1 MVCKTCG
8 AYNAENLTNCKVCG
22 ARLKSSER
30 NENIPEV
37 TAEEAN
43 PFVPV
48 EELKTEQKPSG
59 RPQRHFTSAPVWPTK
74 AFNGP
79 SPAAAYAKTA
89 KQAAIAAEAAKE
101 AAVPAPKEEPVPEAP
116 KPAPEPETPN
126 DDIRFCMNC
135 GKKLIPGA
143 LFCPYCGTNN
153 APGSFRPAAGA
164 AAAASA
170 GAAAA
175 AVSEKPAAPASAKT
189 HATSRPA
196 YEPTYTAKPKD
207 ELFSDDDLDEIADS
221 VEEEPEE
228 DDLFEK
234 KASASRS
241 WFKSRKHKPSFDD
254 DIEELDNYTSD
265 EDEEDEDDDE
275 NEFDDEYYDQEF
287 DDDDEPKK
295 KRGSTIL
302 FIALIVILL
311 ALIAFFA
318 TYLLK
323 KNGGSLFGGNKTKPA
338 ASDIVETDPG
348 TAQTAVSS
356 PDDLSA
362 TIEETESNGV
372 PMFTI
377 NVHAPTGS
385 KVRLISKAQLEN
397 DTVPITQ
404 DNQVSIRVPR
414 EVFLPGDYCESTTVT
429 VTPQLEITLPN
440 GDAKTINVPSATV
453 TVPQVSL
460 ILETP
465 ETSPVEANP
474 DGSPIEVK
482 GTVTDHTV
490 EVSIN
495 GENVQVYEGGVFSG
509 SYTPVSGQDDSIV
522 VVAKKVNCVTATATI
537 EVTPY
542 VVKDMEIVVT
552 SAGANLTAAD
562 GKVLVEGTAP
572 SGATIVASC
581 DSSNVSCGDVLV
593 ADGRFTCSV
602 SVKDEGCYKITFNGT
617 AEGYN
622 DGTTS
627 CIVECMPTLKSST
640 YKTKALNVAKN
651 YQKLVEGK
659 ATDTQLTFTGTVKE
673 IASDSPY
680 VIFRMQDSHGNSV
693 YVCNRSSRNT
703 INNDDIGKKKT
714 VAGYNAGLYEDSGAP
729 YIWGWFIWN
738 E

>member
-22 ARLKSSER
+22 AKLKSSER
-30 NENIPEV
+30 NENIQEKTVEEPAPV
-37 TAEEAN
+37 ISAEE
-43 PFVPV
+43 F
-48 EELKTEQKPSG
+48 ESEQKPSG

-79 SPAAAYAKTA
+79 SPAAHYARTA
-89 KQAAIAAEAAKE
+89 QQAAIAAQAAEAKE
-101 AAVPAPKEEPVPEAP
+101 APAPAEEPVQKAEPAAEPEAP
-116 KPAPEPETPN
+116 Q

-153 APGSFRPAAGA
+153 APGAFRPAAA
-164 AAAASA
+164 AGTA
-170 GAAAA
+170 AAAA
-175 AVSEKPAAPASAKT
+175 AVTAAAPAEKPVAPAKV
-189 HATSRPA
+189 HEPSKKA
-196 YEPTYTAKPKD
+196 YDRYYAKKAEED
-207 ELFSDDDLDEIADS
+207 LFSDEDLDDISDKS
-221 VEEEPEE
+221 DDVLEE
-228 DDLFEK
+228 DDFTEK

-241 WFKSRKHKPSFDD
+241 WFKSRKNKPSLDD
-254 DIEELDNYTSD
+254 DIEELDDFGSD
-265 EDEEDEDDDE
+265 DDDAGDEEDDE
-275 NEFDDEYYDQEF
+275 YDDEYYDQEF
-287 DDDDEPKK
+287 DDDEPDKK
-295 KRGSTIL
+295 KKGSTIL
-302 FIALIVILL
+302 FIVLIIVLL

-323 KNGGSLFGGNKTKPA
+323 KNGGSLFGGAKTKPA
-338 ASDIVETDPG
+338 ASDVVESDPG
-348 TAQTAVSS
+348 TVQAPVSS

-429 VTPQLEITLPN
+429 VTPQLEITLPS
-440 GDAKTINVPSATV
+440 GEAKTINVPSATV

-495 GENVQVYEGGVFSG
+495 GENVQVYEGGIFSG
-509 SYTPVSGQDDSIV
+509 SYTPVAGQDDSIV
-522 VVAKKVNCVTATATI
+522 VVARKVNCVTATATI

-552 SAGANLTAAD
+552 SSGANLTASS
-562 GKVLVEGTAP
+562 GRVLVEGTAP
-572 SGATIVASC
+572 SGATIVATC
-581 DSSNVSCGDVLV
+581 DDSGVTCGDVLV
-593 ADGRFTCSV
+593 ADGRFTCNV
-602 SVKDEGCYKITFNGT
+602 TVKDEGCYKITFNGT

-622 DGTTS
+622 DGSTS
-627 CIVECMPTLKSST
+627 CVVENKPTVKSST
-640 YKTKALNVAKN
+640 YKSKALNVSKN

-659 ATDTQLTFTGTVKE
+659 ANDAKQLTFTGKVKE
-673 IASDSPY
+673 IASDTPY
-680 VIFRMQDSHGNSV
+680 VIFRMEDSAGNSV
-693 YVCNRSSRNT
+693 YVCNRSERNT

-714 VAGYNAGLYEDSGAP
+714 VAGYNAGLYEDSGALF
-729 YIWGWFIWN
+729 IWGWFIWN
-738 E
+738 D

>member
-30 NENIPEV
+30 NENIPEIA
-37 TAEEAN
+37 AEELK
-43 PFVPV
+43 PLDPV
-48 EELKTEQKPSG
+48 EEPEAEQKPAG

-79 SPAAAYAKTA
+79 SPAAHYARSA
-89 KQAAIAAEAAKE
+89 QQAAMAAKAEAAEAP
-101 AAVPAPKEEPVPEAP
+101 AAEPKEEPARQAV
-116 KPAPEPETPN
+116 KPAPETESPHS
-126 DDIRFCMNC
+126 DMRFCMNC
-135 GKKLIPGA
+135 GKQLIPGA

-153 APGSFRPAAGA
+153 APEAFRPAAA
-164 AAAASA
+164 AATTA
-170 GAAAA
+170 AAAA
-175 AVSEKPAAPASAKT
+175 AVTAEKRDSSAKTYASAKPSYESSY
-189 HATSRPA
+189 SR
-196 YEPTYTAKPKD
+196 KPKD
-207 ELFSDDDLDEIADS
+207 DLFSDDDLDDAVDA
-221 VEEEPEE
+221 VEDEPEK
-228 DDLFEK
+228 DDSSEK
-234 KASASRS
+234 KSSASRS
-241 WFKSRKHKPSFDD
+241 WFKSRKNKPSLDD
-254 DIEELDNYTSD
+254 DIEELDDFSHDDSD
-265 EDEEDEDDDE
+265 NGEEEEEYDDD
-275 NEFDDEYYDQEF
+275 YYDQEF
-287 DDDDEPKK
+287 DDDEEPEKK

-302 FIALIVILL
+302 FIVLIVVLL

-323 KNGGSLFGGNKTKPA
+323 KNGGSLFGAGKTKPA
-338 ASDIVETDPG
+338 ATDVVETDPG
-348 TAQTAVSS
+348 TVAPVSS
-356 PDDLSA
+356 PDDLNA

-385 KVRLISKAQLEN
+385 TVRLITKAQLEN

-429 VTPQLEITLPN
+429 VTPQLEITLPS
-440 GDAKTINVPSATV
+440 GESKTINVPSATV

-495 GENVQVYEGGVFSG
+495 GENVQVYEGGIFSG
-509 SYTPVSGQDDSIV
+509 SYTPVAGQDDSIV
-522 VVAKKVNCVTATATI
+522 VVARKVNCVTATATI

-572 SGATIVASC
+572 SGATIVATC
-581 DSSNVSCGDVLV
+581 NDSNVSCGDVLV

-602 SVKDEGCYKITFNGT
+602 SVKDEGCYTITFNGT
-617 AEGYN
+617 GEGYN
-622 DGTTS
+622 DGTAS
-627 CIVECMPTLKSST
+627 CVVESKPTTKSST
-640 YKTKALNVAKN
+640 YKSKALNVAKN

-659 ATDTQLTFTGTVKE
+659 ASDSKQLTFTGTVKE

-680 VIFRMQDSHGNSV
+680 VIFRMQDSAGNSV
-693 YVCNRSSRNT
+693 YVCNRSERNT

-714 VAGYNAGLYEDSGAP
+714 VAGYNAGLYEDSGCP
-729 YIWGWFIWN
+729 FIWGWFIWN
-738 E
+738 G